1 MFRFYENSAVKA
13 DALLNALGIKEQVGE
28 LPEVS
33 PRDRLFETSADA
45 KRLAAK
51 IEGAPR
57 RQY

>member
-33 PRDRLFETSADA
+33 PRDRYLKLQLTLS
-45 KRLAAK
+45 
-51 IEGAPR
+51 GWR
-57 RQY
+57 RK